1 MNSFDLDTQTWSLVS
16 PTPDSN
22 VPTGRLFHS
31 ASVVG
36 DAFYMFGGTVE
47 TNNLNTPRSSQP
59 RSGEIY

>member
-1 MNSFDLDTQTWSLVS
+1 MT

-22 VPTGRLFHS
+22 VPTGRLFHA

-59 RSGEIY
+59 RSGEIFRFQVDLLNNYLY